1 MDPFPRISVII
12 PTFNRLPLLQD
23 AAASVL
29 EQTYRNF
36 ELIIADDGSTDGTG
50 RYCRELEARTGMQA
64 GENNPHPS
72 PAPSPPVR
80 YLHLEHTGMP
90 GAVRNRG
97 AEAARGEY
105 LAFLDS
111 DDLWSP
117 KKLEKQVALM
127 GECREDTSRGDT
139 YRMHSSRVYS
149 GRMYECRFSHTR
161 ERWLRRVEDGEFRE
175 ISQKGQKHRRS
186 GDIFDDALK
195 KCIIGPS
202 TVMME
207 RALFEELG
215 GFREDLEIAEDYEF
229 WLRVAALEEVGYLDE
244 PLTIKRAGYGDQLSE
259 KYGHIEYFRLTGLK
273 ALVDS
278 GWFDALQEK
287 KAGSAA
293 PKAEAEKRN
302 GIAEAARKE
311 LARKCLIYAAGCR
324 KRGREEEA
332 LQYERWAKQYQGES
346 AQPESAQPESA
357 P

>member
-127 GECREDTSRGDT
+127 GECR
-139 YRMHSSRVYS
+139 
-149 GRMYECRFSHTR
+149 MYECRFSHTR

-207 RALFEELG
+207 WALFEELG

-244 PLTIKRAGYGDQLSE
+244 PLTIKRAGYGEQLSE
-259 KYGHIEYFRLTGLK
+259 K
-273 ALVDS
+273 
-278 GWFDALQEK
+278 
-287 KAGSAA
+287 
-293 PKAEAEKRN
+293 
-302 GIAEAARKE
+302 
-311 LARKCLIYAAGCR
+311 
-324 KRGREEEA
+324 
-332 LQYERWAKQYQGES
+332 
-346 AQPESAQPESA
+346 
-357 P
+357 

>member
-1 MDPFPRISVII
+1 MDPLPRISVII

-23 AAASVL
+23 SAASVL

-36 ELIIADDGSTDGTG
+36 ELIIADDGSTDGTD
-50 RYCRELEARTGMQA
+50 RYCGELEARTGMQA

-72 PAPSPPVR
+72 PAPSPLVR

-111 DDLWSP
+111 DDLWST
-117 KKLEKQVALM
+117 KKLEKQVELM
-127 GECREDTSRGDT
+127 GKCRI
-139 YRMHSSRVYS
+139 
-149 GRMYECRFSHTR
+149 YECRFSHTR

-175 ISQKGQKHRRS
+175 ISQKGRKHRRS

-215 GFREDLEIAEDYEF
+215 GFREDVEIAEDYEF
-229 WLRVAALEEVGYLDE
+229 WLRVTALEEVGYLDE

-278 GWFDALQEK
+278 GWFTD
-287 KAGSAA
+287 
-293 PKAEAEKRN
+293 KRRT
-302 GIAEAARKE
+302 ASCRE
-311 LARKCLIYAAGCR
+311 LVRKCRIYAAGCR

-332 LQYERWAKQYQGES
+332 VLYERWAEQYQGK
-346 AQPESAQPESA
+346 AAHPESDP
-357 P
+357 